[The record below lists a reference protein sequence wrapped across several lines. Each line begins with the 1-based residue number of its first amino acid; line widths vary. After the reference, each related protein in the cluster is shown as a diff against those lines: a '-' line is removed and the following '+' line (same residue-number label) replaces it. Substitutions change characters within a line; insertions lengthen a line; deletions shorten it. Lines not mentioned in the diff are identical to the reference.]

1 MARPAPV
8 FLPRPCGGCF
18 PGARAAGLA
27 LFPGLPGGSGRI
39 SETPSRSVSCRTCLP
54 RARRPA
60 RDRTR
65 LPRWHPRPRP
75 VCWPPATRPRR
86 KEKFWKA
93 WAAPGDEVEEI
104 LRPRRAAG
112 KARCD
117 RRIVHADS
125 NRGQIPMTRNADF
138 TGTTV
143 IITGASQGVG
153 AATARAFAGRG
164 ANLVLIARGQ
174 EKLDALAEELDIGD
188 RVMVAPLDVTDI
200 AGFGKLLAR
209 ADEVFGSVDVL
220 VNNAGFHA
228 RGKVESVSAEDIGR
242 MIDVNLK
249 APLMATRLAMP
260 YLRRSKRPAVIN
272 VASLASRTPVPGS
285 ATYSATKF
293 GLRAF
298 GLALAEE
305 LRGGNIKIASVSPG
319 PIDTGFI
326 MEDIETVT
334 DLTFSQ
340 PISTADQVAEAI
352 VMLVDNATL
361 DKPMPRISG
370 YLTTISYLFPRI
382 GRALRPMLE
391 KKGRR
396 TKDRLKKERGQDN
409 SDR

>member
-1 MARPAPV
+1 MNKP
-8 FLPRPCGGCF
+8 F
-18 PGARAAGLA
+18 
-27 LFPGLPGGSGRI
+27 
-39 SETPSRSVSCRTCLP
+39 
-54 RARRPA
+54 
-60 RDRTR
+60 D
-65 LPRWHPRPRP
+65 
-75 VCWPPATRPRR
+75 
-86 KEKFWKA
+86 
-93 WAAPGDEVEEI
+93 
-104 LRPRRAAG
+104 
-112 KARCD
+112 
-117 RRIVHADS
+117 
-125 NRGQIPMTRNADF
+125 Q
-138 TGTTV
+138 TTV
-143 IITGASQGVG
+143 VITGASMGVG
-153 AATARAFAGRG
+153 AATARAFAARG

-174 EKLDALAEELDIGD
+174 DKLQALADDLDLGD

-228 RGKVESVSAEDIGR
+228 RGKVESVSAENIGR

-249 APLMATRLAMP
+249 APLMATRMVLP
-260 YLRRSKRPAVIN
+260 YLRQSKHPAVIN
-272 VASLASRTPVPGS
+272 VASLAGRTPVPGS

-305 LRGGNIKIASVSPG
+305 LRGGSIKIASVSPG

-340 PISTADQVAEAI
+340 PISTAEQVAEAI

-370 YLTTISYLFPRI
+370 YLTTVSYLFPAL

-396 TKDRLKKERGQDN
+396 TKNRLKKERGQDN

>member
-1 MARPAPV
+1 M
-8 FLPRPCGGCF
+8 
-18 PGARAAGLA
+18 
-27 LFPGLPGGSGRI
+27 
-39 SETPSRSVSCRTCLP
+39 
-54 RARRPA
+54 
-60 RDRTR
+60 
-65 LPRWHPRPRP
+65 
-75 VCWPPATRPRR
+75 
-86 KEKFWKA
+86 EKSFDK
-93 WAAPGDEVEEI
+93 
-104 LRPRRAAG
+104 
-112 KARCD
+112 
-117 RRIVHADS
+117 
-125 NRGQIPMTRNADF
+125 
-138 TGTTV
+138 TTV

-153 AATARAFAGRG
+153 AATAKAFAARG

-174 EKLDALAEELDIGD
+174 QKLDALADELDLGD

-228 RGKVESVSAEDIGR
+228 RGQVESVSADDIGR

-249 APLMATRLAMP
+249 APLMATRMALP
-260 YLRRSKRPAVIN
+260 YLRQSKHPAVIN
-272 VASLASRTPVPGS
+272 VASLAGRTPVPGS

-326 MEDIETVT
+326 MDDIDTVT

-340 PISTADQVAEAI
+340 PISSAEEVAEAI
-352 VMLVDNATL
+352 VTLVDNATL
-361 DKPMPRISG
+361 DLPMPRISG
-370 YLTTISYLFPRI
+370 YLTTVSYLFPRI

-396 TKDRLKKERGQDN
+396 TKDRLKKERGQG
-409 SDR
+409 

>member
-1 MARPAPV
+1 MAKS
-8 FLPRPCGGCF
+8 F
-18 PGARAAGLA
+18 
-27 LFPGLPGGSGRI
+27 
-39 SETPSRSVSCRTCLP
+39 
-54 RARRPA
+54 
-60 RDRTR
+60 D
-65 LPRWHPRPRP
+65 
-75 VCWPPATRPRR
+75 
-86 KEKFWKA
+86 K
-93 WAAPGDEVEEI
+93 
-104 LRPRRAAG
+104 
-112 KARCD
+112 
-117 RRIVHADS
+117 
-125 NRGQIPMTRNADF
+125 
-138 TGTTV
+138 TTV
-143 IITGASQGVG
+143 ILTGASMGVG
-153 AATARAFAGRG
+153 AATARAFAARG

-174 EKLDALAEELDIGD
+174 DKLQALADDLDLGD

-200 AGFGKLLAR
+200 AAFGKLLAR

-249 APLMATRLAMP
+249 APLMATRMVLP
-260 YLRRSKRPAVIN
+260 YLRQSKHPAVIN
-272 VASLASRTPVPGS
+272 VASLAGRTPVPGS

-305 LRGGNIKIASVSPG
+305 LRGGSIKIASVSPG

-340 PISTADQVAEAI
+340 PISTAEQVADAI
-352 VMLVDNATL
+352 VALVDDDTL

-370 YLTTISYLFPRI
+370 YLTTVSYLFPAL

-396 TKDRLKKERGQDN
+396 TKNRLKKERGQDN

>member
-1 MARPAPV
+1 MAKS
-8 FLPRPCGGCF
+8 F
-18 PGARAAGLA
+18 
-27 LFPGLPGGSGRI
+27 
-39 SETPSRSVSCRTCLP
+39 
-54 RARRPA
+54 
-60 RDRTR
+60 D
-65 LPRWHPRPRP
+65 
-75 VCWPPATRPRR
+75 
-86 KEKFWKA
+86 K
-93 WAAPGDEVEEI
+93 
-104 LRPRRAAG
+104 
-112 KARCD
+112 
-117 RRIVHADS
+117 
-125 NRGQIPMTRNADF
+125 
-138 TGTTV
+138 TTV
-143 IITGASQGVG
+143 ILTGASMGVG
-153 AATARAFAGRG
+153 AATARAFAARG

-174 EKLDALAEELDIGD
+174 DKLQALADDLDLGD

-200 AGFGKLLAR
+200 AAFGKLLAR

-249 APLMATRLAMP
+249 APLMATRMVLP
-260 YLRRSKRPAVIN
+260 YLRQSKHPAVIN
-272 VASLASRTPVPGS
+272 VASLAGRTPVPGS

-305 LRGGNIKIASVSPG
+305 LRGGSIKIASVSPG

-340 PISTADQVAEAI
+340 PISTAEQVAEAI

>member
-1 MARPAPV
+1 MAKS
-8 FLPRPCGGCF
+8 F
-18 PGARAAGLA
+18 
-27 LFPGLPGGSGRI
+27 
-39 SETPSRSVSCRTCLP
+39 
-54 RARRPA
+54 
-60 RDRTR
+60 D
-65 LPRWHPRPRP
+65 
-75 VCWPPATRPRR
+75 
-86 KEKFWKA
+86 K
-93 WAAPGDEVEEI
+93 
-104 LRPRRAAG
+104 
-112 KARCD
+112 
-117 RRIVHADS
+117 
-125 NRGQIPMTRNADF
+125 
-138 TGTTV
+138 TTV
-143 IITGASQGVG
+143 ILTGASMGVG
-153 AATARAFAGRG
+153 AATARAFAARG

-174 EKLDALAEELDIGD
+174 DKLQALADDLDLGD

-200 AGFGKLLAR
+200 AAFGKLLAR

-249 APLMATRLAMP
+249 APLMATRMVLP
-260 YLRRSKRPAVIN
+260 YLRQSKHPAVIN
-272 VASLASRTPVPGS
+272 VASLAGRTPVPGS

-305 LRGGNIKIASVSPG
+305 LRGGSIKIASVSPG

-370 YLTTISYLFPRI
+370 YLTTVSYLFPRI